1 MSKYLVV
8 GDPHC
13 QPDNLDKIKKLFS
26 LVESYGLPTI
36 WLGDLLHTKD
46 IVRAQCLNAYMTY
59 FTNTQLKHI
68 ILIGNHDWTS
78 KDCKEHALEP
88 LKALYDITIVDRPFQ
103 EGKTLFLP
111 YSSSIEAFRA
121 SLSDA
126 KYLFMHQ
133 GVTGCD
139 YGNGFIAENELPIED
154 LAAYEKVIS
163 GHFHRYQVKDNLT
176 YLGTPFSHTFGESN
190 QIKYLGIFDDSDG
203 SLELIETDFP
213 KHITEEYHI
222 GLENHLN
229 LDEENYN
236 RVLLIGNREEVE
248 EFDKA
253 KYPGV
258 KFIDCP
264 RGIYSK
270 SILQETQT
278 PMDLYT
284 KWFKE
289 VKKESNQE
297 LFLLGARILQDAD

>member
-1 MSKYLVV
+1 MKYLVV

-13 QPDNLDKIKKLFS
+13 QPDNLDKIKQLFT

-46 IVRAQCLNAYMTY
+46 IVRARCLNAYMTY

-78 KDCKEHALEP
+78 KDCTEHALEP
-88 LKALYDITIVDRPFQ
+88 LKLLDNVTIVDRPVQ
-103 EGKTLFLP
+103 EGKALFLP

-139 YGNGFIAENELPIED
+139 YGNGFIAENELPIEN
-154 LAAYEKVIS
+154 LARYKKVIS

-190 QIKYLGIFDDSDG
+190 QIKYLGIFDDLDG
-203 SLELIETDFP
+203 SLQLIETDFP

-229 LDEENYN
+229 LDSNNYN
-236 RVLLIGNREEVE
+236 RVLLIGTREEIE
-248 EFDKA
+248 DFDRSQF
-253 KYPGV
+253 PGV
-258 KFIDCP
+258 KFIDSP
-264 RGIYSK
+264 RDIPGKTIIK
-270 SILQETQT
+270 ETET
-278 PMDLYT
+278 PLDMYT
-284 KWFKE
+284 KWYKE
-289 VKKESNQE
+289 VKGETNEE
-297 LFLLGARILQDAD
+297 LYSLGLRILQDAN